1 MAFLKHINLEPK
13 LLASTDELSK
23 WQLAKAIMAVGIPLI
38 VGELGSIA
46 QQFADTMMVGHY
58 GTKEL
63 AAAGFVNSIFYFVIF
78 LSLGMSYASTPLV
91 GSAFGKKDYKG
102 VLRIFFESCIVN
114 LVVGMFFVA
123 LLLMIYL
130 NIETLFFNP
139 DSNLFHQPYE
149 ILALSKDYMM
159 PLIISI
165 PFMTLFYACKQY
177 LDGIGNTQI
186 SMWVMLFANILNI
199 ALNWCLIFGHCGF
212 EPMGLYGAGLS
223 TLISRI
229 VQMAIIALVVY
240 KNKIMSKELES
251 VEANEVKPTS
261 KGILE
266 QFKLGWPIS
275 VQLGL
280 EIGIF
285 NVCGIF
291 MGWLG
296 ALPLAA
302 HQAMYTISTLCFQV
316 LYGIGAAGTILI
328 SQFYGMQAWKNIR
341 KTSNTAFL
349 VGLVSIIAITGCIW
363 VFFEPLASCFTNDP
377 QVIDLMWLILPSFI
391 LYQLGDCTQIVYA
404 NALRGIEDTKPLAF
418 ITGFTYVVVCIPLS
432 YLIAFKLGLGVSG
445 VWMGIPIGLSLAGIM
460 FFARFRSKHID
471 LMEKS
476 LYEEQHGQ

>member
-1 MAFLKHINLEPK
+1 MAFLKHMNLEPK

-165 PFMTLFYACKQY
+165 PFMTLFYACK
-177 LDGIGNTQI
+177 
-186 SMWVMLFANILNI
+186 
-199 ALNWCLIFGHCGF
+199 
-212 EPMGLYGAGLS
+212 
-223 TLISRI
+223 
-229 VQMAIIALVVY
+229 
-240 KNKIMSKELES
+240 
-251 VEANEVKPTS
+251 
-261 KGILE
+261 
-266 QFKLGWPIS
+266 
-275 VQLGL
+275 
-280 EIGIF
+280 
-285 NVCGIF
+285 
-291 MGWLG
+291 
-296 ALPLAA
+296 LA
-302 HQAMYTISTLCFQV
+302 
-316 LYGIGAAGTILI
+316 
-328 SQFYGMQAWKNIR
+328 
-341 KTSNTAFL
+341 
-349 VGLVSIIAITGCIW
+349 
-363 VFFEPLASCFTNDP
+363 
-377 QVIDLMWLILPSFI
+377 
-391 LYQLGDCTQIVYA
+391 
-404 NALRGIEDTKPLAF
+404 
-418 ITGFTYVVVCIPLS
+418 
-432 YLIAFKLGLGVSG
+432 
-445 VWMGIPIGLSLAGIM
+445 
-460 FFARFRSKHID
+460 
-471 LMEKS
+471 
-476 LYEEQHGQ
+476 